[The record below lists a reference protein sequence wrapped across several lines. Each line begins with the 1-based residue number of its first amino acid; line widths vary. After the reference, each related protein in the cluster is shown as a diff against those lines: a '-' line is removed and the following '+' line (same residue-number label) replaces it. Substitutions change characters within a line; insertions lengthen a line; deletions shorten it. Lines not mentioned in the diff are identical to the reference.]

1 MIIDLADQ
9 LPVQP
14 DGEVGSSDLALI
26 DGFVAYGLDNFEG
39 TFGGTYQETNQYT
52 SARPR
57 ARNTHG
63 QTKGSWPHWSW
74 GRQAMTD
81 DIFGGLS
88 PKGNMVW
95 VPTALPA
102 LATTLLE
109 LSMVLIPIRKL
120 FTLLRG
126 TCLASPLSQL
136 QQINDRTFSITSSC
150 APQSSQS
157 TLSWN

>member
-1 MIIDLADQ
+1 MS
-9 LPVQP
+9 LPALGRAGDTPFLHQDHQEASQKGGLQP
-14 DGEVGSSDLALI
+14 SPRV
-26 DGFVAYGLDNFEG
+26 
-39 TFGGTYQETNQYT
+39 QETNQYT

-63 QTKGSWPHWSW
+63 QDQGPLPHWSW

-81 DIFGGLS
+81 DIFGGSS
-88 PKGNMVW
+88 PKGNVVW

-120 FTLLRG
+120 FTL
-126 TCLASPLSQL
+126 
-136 QQINDRTFSITSSC
+136 
-150 APQSSQS
+150 
-157 TLSWN
+157 